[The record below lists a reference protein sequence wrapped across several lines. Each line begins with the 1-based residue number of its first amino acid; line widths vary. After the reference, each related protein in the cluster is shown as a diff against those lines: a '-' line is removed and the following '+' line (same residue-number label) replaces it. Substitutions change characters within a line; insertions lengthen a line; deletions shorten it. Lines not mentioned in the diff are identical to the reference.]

1 MRLWHPQHGIVFTTD
16 QAEIDRL
23 ISTGGSE
30 FDVNEK
36 PWIKKEPAAEIVE
49 EIKIQEATYFGKS
62 KSALAKSLY
71 EDFNQKRIINVKTI
85 SDFRRYLVE
94 KYSFSK
100 KLASN
105 YTSKIVKGKL

>member
-36 PWIKKEPAAEIVE
+36 PWIKKETFTEIMTEAVTVYEEGNLKVREPITHTPKRGRPA
-49 EIKIQEATYFGKS
+49 
-62 KSALAKSLY
+62 
-71 EDFNQKRIINVKTI
+71 
-85 SDFRRYLVE
+85 
-94 KYSFSK
+94 KYG
-100 KLASN
+100 N
-105 YTSKIVKGKL
+105 N

>member
-36 PWIKKEPAAEIVE
+36 PWIKKAEEVNTPE
-49 EIKIQEATYFGKS
+49 LTTFIQGDDVVK
-62 KSALAKSLY
+62 
-71 EDFNQKRIINVKTI
+71 IINPSAKRGRP
-85 SDFRRYLVE
+85 F
-94 KYSFSK
+94 KH
-100 KLASN
+100 N
-105 YTSKIVKGKL
+105 GNN